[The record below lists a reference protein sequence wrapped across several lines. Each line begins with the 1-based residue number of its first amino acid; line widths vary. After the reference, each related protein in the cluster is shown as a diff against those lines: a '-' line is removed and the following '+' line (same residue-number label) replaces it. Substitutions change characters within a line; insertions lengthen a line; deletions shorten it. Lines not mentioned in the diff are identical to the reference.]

1 MSANSPTVTSPAPT
15 FKEATRVLTSVLAP
29 VEKRTLLWLAARMPR
44 AINSDHLT
52 VLALLAMVAAWAARE
67 YAIPALRRIPL
78 LWPVVETAGWALTI
92 ALVFVF
98 LRPISQFIYFQF

>member
-52 VLALLAMVAAWAARE
+52 VLALLAMVAAGPIVFASCG
-67 YAIPALRRIPL
+67 IPIDGDD
-78 LWPVVETAGWALTI
+78 T
-92 ALVFVF
+92 
-98 LRPISQFIYFQF
+98 